1 MPDRYRVLVV
11 EDDAATALII
21 KEMLGRLGYEVV
33 AVASTA
39 ADATQLAKAGQPHV
53 VLMDISL
60 PGEMTGIQAGD
71 WIRQNLDIPVVFVT
85 AYSDES
91 TLCQAQATEPYG
103 FILKPVD
110 KNDLRI
116 AIELALTKHRIDVRL
131 RWSQRRFATTLKAIG
146 DAVIS
151 TDANGTID
159 FVNDA
164 AVALIGIPAS
174 EALARPLAT
183 VVKLVDP
190 QSRQPLRFDQ
200 HWKNAAV
207 LLTAFGQEVP
217 VAGSIANISSDKDE
231 VAGQVL
237 VLRDITEERRLVE
250 LRERQRAEKV
260 MTEASDAERRRFGQE
275 LHDGLGQMLT
285 GIAFLCKRLEDNLAG
300 RSQPEA
306 ADVREICKLLR
317 DTMECTREIAR
328 GLLPVPA
335 RPDGLVLAL
344 ERFADQI
351 TSQFRIACNFSGA
364 PSVLISDPAV
374 ANHLF
379 RIAQEA
385 VNNAVKHARPNRID
399 IDLQTADHT
408 GHLSI
413 RDNGR
418 GFSSTLKRGNGID
431 IMRHRASAIG
441 GALEIFEQSPGGAVV
456 KCEFPV
462 GV

>member
-1 MPDRYRVLVV
+1 MD
-11 EDDAATALII
+11 
-21 KEMLGRLGYEVV
+21 MLGRLGYEVV
-33 AVASTA
+33 SIASTA
-39 ADATQLAKAGQPHV
+39 ADALEQAKVELPHV
-53 VLMDISL
+53 ILMDISL

-91 TLCQAQATEPYG
+91 TLCEAQATEPYG
-103 FILKPVD
+103 FVVKPVD

-131 RWSQRRFATTLKAIG
+131 RWSQRRYATTLKAIG

-151 TDANGTID
+151 TDANGIVD

-164 AVALIGIPAS
+164 AVKLIGVPAS
-174 EALARPLAT
+174 EALGRPLT
-183 VVKLVDP
+183 TLVHLVDP
-190 QSRQPLRFDQ
+190 LTLQPLRFDQ
-200 HWKNAAV
+200 PWKSGAV
-207 LLTAFGQEVP
+207 LLTAFGEQIP
-217 VAGSIANISSDKDE
+217 VTGSIASISDKDE

-237 VLRDITEERRLVE
+237 VLRDTSEERRLAE
-250 LRERQRAEKV
+250 LRERQRAEKI
-260 MTEASDAERRRFGQE
+260 MTEASDAERRRFGQD

-285 GIAFLCKRLEDNLAG
+285 GIAFMCKRLEENLASK
-300 RSQPEA
+300 SQPEA
-306 ADVREICKLLR
+306 ADVGEICKLLR
-317 DTMECTREIAR
+317 DTMDCTREIAR

-351 TSQFRIACNFSGA
+351 TSQFRIECSFSGA
-364 PSVLISDPAV
+364 PSVLVSDPAV

-399 IDLQTADHT
+399 IDLQTSDHI
-408 GHLSI
+408 GLLSI
-413 RDNGR
+413 RDDGR
-418 GFSSTLKRGNGID
+418 GFSPDMKRGNGIE

-441 GALEIFEQSPGGAVV
+441 GALEISEQSGGAAVV
-456 KCEFPV
+456 CEFPV
-462 GV
+462 GA